1 MLNVQITHQLQEVLS
16 MSAASA
22 FIRKNAITL
31 TGLFILIVLAIAGA
45 ISGVFS
51 SQERLELFLAQAGI
65 LAPGIFLLIQMIQVI
80 IPILPGG
87 VTCLIGV
94 VVFGPVWGFIY
105 NYIGL
110 VAGSLISFLLI
121 RKYGKTLILKLVSEK
136 NYNKYIGW
144 LEKGKKFQILFAAAI
159 FLPGFPDDVL
169 CMLAGLSSMS
179 LGRFTLIM
187 LLCRPVSLIGYSVGF
202 NIFTSIF

>member
-1 MLNVQITHQLQEVLS
+1 
-16 MSAASA
+16 MSAAVT
-22 FIRKNAITL
+22 FIRKNVITI
-31 TGLFILIVLAIAGA
+31 TGLTILIILAAIGA
-45 ISGVFS
+45 ASGIFS
-51 SQERLELFLAQAGI
+51 SQERLEQFLAQAGV
-65 LAPGIFLLIQMIQVI
+65 LAPGIFLLIQIVQVI

-105 NYIGL
+105 NYAGL
-110 VAGSLISFLLI
+110 VIGSIISFLLI
-121 RKYGKTLILKLVSEK
+121 RKYGRALILKLVSEK

-169 CMLAGLSSMS
+169 CMLAGLSGMS
-179 LGRFTLIM
+179 FGRFTLIM
-187 LLCRPVSLIGYSVGF
+187 LLCRPISLIGYSVGF
-202 NIFTSIF
+202 NAFTALF

>member
-1 MLNVQITHQLQEVLS
+1 
-16 MSAASA
+16 MSAAVT
-22 FIRKNAITL
+22 FIRKNVITI
-31 TGLFILIVLAIAGA
+31 TGLTILIILAAIGA
-45 ISGVFS
+45 ASGIFS
-51 SQERLELFLAQAGI
+51 SQERLEQFLAQAGV
-65 LAPGIFLLIQMIQVI
+65 LAPGIFLLIQIIQVI

-105 NYIGL
+105 NYAGL
-110 VAGSLISFLLI
+110 VIGSIISFLLI
-121 RKYGKTLILKLVSEK
+121 RKYGRALILKLVSEK

-169 CMLAGLSSMS
+169 CMLAGLSGMS
-179 LGRFTLIM
+179 FGRFTLIM
-187 LLCRPVSLIGYSVGF
+187 LLCRPISLIGYSVGF
-202 NIFTSIF
+202 NAFTALF

>member
-1 MLNVQITHQLQEVLS
+1 
-16 MSAASA
+16 MSAAVT
-22 FIRKNAITL
+22 FIRKNVITI
-31 TGLFILIVLAIAGA
+31 TGLTILIILAAIGA
-45 ISGVFS
+45 ASGIFS
-51 SQERLELFLAQAGI
+51 SQERLEQFLAQAGV
-65 LAPGIFLLIQMIQVI
+65 LAPGIFLLIQIVQVI

-105 NYIGL
+105 NYAGL
-110 VAGSLISFLLI
+110 VIGSIISFLLI
-121 RKYGKTLILKLVSEK
+121 RKYGRALTLKLVSEK

-169 CMLAGLSSMS
+169 CMLAGLSGMS
-179 LGRFTLIM
+179 FGRFTLIM
-187 LLCRPVSLIGYSVGF
+187 LLCRPISLIGYSVGF
-202 NIFTSIF
+202 NAFTALF

>member
-1 MLNVQITHQLQEVLS
+1 MIILAAIG
-16 MSAASA
+16 AASG
-22 FIRKNAITL
+22 I
-31 TGLFILIVLAIAGA
+31 
-45 ISGVFS
+45 FS
-51 SQERLELFLAQAGI
+51 SQERLEQFLAQAGV
-65 LAPGIFLLIQMIQVI
+65 LAPGIFLLIQIVQVI

-105 NYIGL
+105 NYAGL
-110 VAGSLISFLLI
+110 VIGSIISFLLI
-121 RKYGKTLILKLVSEK
+121 RKYGRALILKLVSEK

-169 CMLAGLSSMS
+169 CMLAGLSGMS
-179 LGRFTLIM
+179 FGRFTLIM
-187 LLCRPVSLIGYSVGF
+187 LLCRPISLIGYSVGF
-202 NIFTSIF
+202 NAFTALF